1 MQQLIDSL
9 QKRGILDNS
18 SAGLENVTAPV
29 SAYLG
34 FDPTAP
40 SLHIGHW
47 IGICFLRRLL
57 AYGVTP
63 VALVGGATGM
73 IGDPS
78 GKSVERS
85 LLDQAQVLDNSKKIE
100 SALASYLPGV
110 RIVNNAEWLGSLSMV
125 DFLRDV
131 GKHFRLGSM
140 LAKDVVKQRVYSEE
154 GISYTEFSY
163 LLLQSYDFAHLFK
176 EHNVVLQ
183 CGGSDQWGNITA
195 GIDYIRRRGLGQAFG
210 LTYPL
215 LTDSK
220 GKKIGKT
227 ESGTIWLN
235 PELTPPYELFQYF
248 LRLPDQEIPK
258 IVRTLT
264 LLDNEEV
271 FALDK
276 RLESDPQAVKRYVA
290 EIIVKDVHGPEGL
303 AEAQAA
309 TESFFASKGQGMTES
324 ELAAL
329 VQSGVGV
336 KVARA
341 DVIGKR
347 WLDVVVELGFC
358 SSRGEA
364 RRLIQQK
371 GLYINQEPLVDEQSI
386 LDGTHLRFDRYILL
400 SQGKKKKH
408 VIDLN

>member
-1 MQQLIDSL
+1 MQQLIDNL
-9 QKRGILDNS
+9 KKRGILDNS
-18 SAGLENVTAPV
+18 SAGLESLTVPV

-47 IGICFLRRLL
+47 IGICFLRRLA
-57 AYGVTP
+57 AYGITP

-85 LLDQAQVLDNSKKIE
+85 LLDQAQVLDNSKKIAA
-100 SALASYLPGV
+100 ALASYLPGI
-110 RIVNNAEWLGSLSMV
+110 RIVNNADWLGSLSMV

-183 CGGSDQWGNITA
+183 CGGSDQWGNITS
-195 GIDYIRRRGLGQAFG
+195 GIDYIRRRGLGQAYG

-227 ESGTIWLN
+227 ESGTIWLD
-235 PELTPPYELFQYF
+235 PALTPPYELFQYF
-248 LRLPDQEIPK
+248 LRLPDQEISK
-258 IVRTLT
+258 VMRTLT
-264 LLDNEEV
+264 LLDNEEI
-271 FALDK
+271 FALDE
-276 RLESDPQAVKRYVA
+276 RLTSDPQAVKKCIA
-290 EIIVKDVHGPEGL
+290 EVIVKDVHGSEGL
-303 AEAQAA
+303 AQAQAA
-309 TESFFASKGQGMTES
+309 TESFFASKGKSITEA
-324 ELAAL
+324 ELVAL
-329 VQSGVGV
+329 VESGVGV

-341 DVIGKR
+341 DLIGKR
-347 WLDVVVELGFC
+347 WLDIVVELGFC
-358 SSRGEA
+358 SSRGQA
-364 RRLIQQK
+364 RRLIQQR
-371 GLYINQEPLVDEQSI
+371 GLYINQEPLADEQSI
-386 LDGTHLRFDRYILL
+386 LDGTQLCFDRYVLL
-400 SQGKKKKH
+400 SQGKRKKQ

>member
-18 SAGLENVTAPV
+18 SAGLESLTAPV

-47 IGICFLRRLL
+47 IGICFLRRLS
-57 AYGVTP
+57 AYGITP
-63 VALVGGATGM
+63 IALVGGATGM

-85 LLDQAQVLDNSKKIE
+85 LLDQEQVLDNSKKIE
-100 SALASYLPGV
+100 VALANYLPDI
-110 RIVNNAEWLGSLSMV
+110 RIVNNADWLGSLSMV
-125 DFLRDV
+125 DFLRDI
-131 GKHFRLGSM
+131 GKYFRLGSM

-176 EHNVVLQ
+176 HHGVVLQ
-183 CGGSDQWGNITA
+183 CGGSDQWGNITS
-195 GIDYIRRRGLGQAFG
+195 GIDYIRRKGLGQAFG

-227 ESGTIWLN
+227 ESGTVWLD
-235 PELTPPYELFQYF
+235 PELTSPYELFQYF
-248 LRLPDQEIPK
+248 LRLSDQEIPK
-258 IVRTLT
+258 IARMLT
-264 LLDNEEV
+264 LLDDDEV
-271 FALDK
+271 LALDK
-276 RLESDPQAVKRYVA
+276 RLENDPQAVKRYVA
-290 EIIVKDVHGPEGL
+290 EVIVKDVHGAEGL
-303 AEAQAA
+303 AQALA
-309 TESFFASKGQGMTES
+309 TTESFFANKGKNITES

-329 VQSGVGV
+329 VQSGVGIN
-336 KVARA
+336 VARA

-347 WLDVVVELGFC
+347 WLDVVVQLGFC
-358 SSRGEA
+358 SSKGEA
-364 RRLIQQK
+364 RRLIQQR
-371 GLYINQEPLVDEQSI
+371 GLYVNQEPLIDEQSV
-386 LDGTHLRFDRYILL
+386 LDGTYLCFDRYILL
-400 SQGKKKKH
+400 SQGKKKKQ